1 MARLSESGIKESVIG
16 EWKYDVVE
24 EIYDGDLKYDPYL
37 RNPHLMGF
45 EKSCVEVLCVE
56 TSPPFKRLLV
66 RIYYVGGNPYRKNVR
81 SGIIENILAIKKA
94 EDELDSKENKESNI
108 AQLLKY
114 YIIAKNGSVFA
125 DANFNFQIENYRF
138 LY

>member
-1 MARLSESGIKESVIG
+1 MARLSERGIKESVIG

-24 EIYDGDLKYDPYL
+24 EIYDGDLNDPRL
-37 RNPHLMGF
+37 LGF
-45 EKSCVEVLCVE
+45 VKSCVEVLCVE

-66 RIYYVGGNPYRKNVR
+66 RIHYIGGNPYSKKVR
-81 SGIIENILAIKKA
+81 SGIIGDILYIKKE
-94 EDELDSKENKESNI
+94 EDELGSKENKESNI

-114 YIIAKNGSVFA
+114 YIIVKNGSVFA
-125 DANFNFQIENYRF
+125 DADFNFQIENYRF

>member
-24 EIYDGDLKYDPYL
+24 EIYDGDLKYDPHL
-37 RNPHLMGF
+37 RGF
-45 EKSCVEVLCVE
+45 EKSCAEVLCVE

-81 SGIIENILAIKKA
+81 SGIIENILSIKKA
-94 EDELDSKENKESNI
+94 EDELDGKENKESNI

-114 YIIAKNGSVFA
+114 YIIAKNGSVFK